1 MLTSPWARPNCSRIC
16 CSVTDRAIG
25 AAPIGED
32 GSRVQCGDFHDPPAK
47 AAGQIIEDEDTNE
60 TVEKIVAWLEERKLI

>member
-1 MLTSPWARPNCSRIC
+1 M
-16 CSVTDRAIG
+16 
-25 AAPIGED
+25 
-32 GSRVQCGDFHDPPAK
+32 QCGDFHARRAK